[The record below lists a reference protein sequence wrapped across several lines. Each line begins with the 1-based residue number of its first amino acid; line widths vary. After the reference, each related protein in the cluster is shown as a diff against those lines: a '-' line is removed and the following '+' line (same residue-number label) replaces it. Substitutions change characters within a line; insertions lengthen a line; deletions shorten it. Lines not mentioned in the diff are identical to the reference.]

1 MNRINLPQYPNL
13 FDLDGSEIETIED
26 SCKKNGHLGS
36 DEKLLDRIK
45 LDNQILNS
53 HGLSNKTIHD
63 MHCNMWLKFNYEKD
77 FDDVKTIEHNL
88 DLPLYI
94 KKIPNEF
101 GNHWCCWSRL
111 SKKMTLNGQELI
123 VTCAVWGGAEE
134 CPIEKY
140 FSDKYHGYSRGD
152 RDWFVHNTTRDL
164 YLWIPD
170 LVPAQVGMF
179 GFFQGLDSEY
189 RLDPELY
196 IKVFGLDL
204 NPSIKRIQTKMV
216 KKWVASS
223 WGNCYDYNTSYLG
236 DNTEIIKT
244 EHYTAT
250 INSNKNKLH
259 IVRCENSNEEINI
272 NLFGYEFYMHPLE
285 KYAGCILNDT
295 VVIEHSA

>member
-1 MNRINLPQYPNL
+1 MKRINLPQYPNL
-13 FDLDGSEIETIED
+13 FDLDSSEIDAIED

-77 FDDVKTIEHNL
+77 FDDVSNIDYNL
-88 DLPLYI
+88 NSSLYM

-101 GNHWCCWSRL
+101 GNHWCCRSRV
-111 SKKMTLNGQELI
+111 SKKMTLNGQELV

-134 CPIEKY
+134 CPIEKH
-140 FSDKYHGYSRGD
+140 FSNNYHGYSRGD

-189 RLDPELY
+189 RLDPEIY
-196 IKVFGLDL
+196 IKVFGLDI
-204 NPSIKRIQTKMV
+204 NPNIKRIQTKLV
-216 KKWVASS
+216 KKWVAHG

-259 IVRCENSNEEINI
+259 IVRCENSNEKINT
-272 NLFGYEFYMHPLE
+272 NLFGYELHIDPFM
-285 KYAGCILNDT
+285 KYVCCMLNDYMM
-295 VVIEHSA
+295 IDHSA